1 VRGGGGGSS
10 GRGGGRERWDPMGGM
25 IDDLNNIDH
34 WIWVSKGERSYPAIR
49 TVGFDGVL
57 SLGAIVE

>member
-1 VRGGGGGSS
+1 
-10 GRGGGRERWDPMGGM
+10 MGGM